1 MKQEELTPIYCM
13 STYVA
18 DKRNCY
24 FCGGTI
30 PIGTR
35 AISVAMQSQTNRIRT
50 AYICNKCEKEKI
62 EWLLFIKQRS
72 TSSM

>member
-1 MKQEELTPIYCM
+1 MKQEKLTPIYCM

-18 DKRNCY
+18 DNRKCH
-24 FCGGTI
+24 FCRGTI

-50 AYICNKCEKEKI
+50 AYICSKCEKEKI

-72 TSSM
+72 TSLM

>member
-1 MKQEELTPIYCM
+1 MKQEEQPVYVM

-18 DKRNCY
+18 DNRKCY

-50 AYICNKCEKEKI
+50 AYICSKCEKEKI
-62 EWLLFIKQRS
+62 EWLLSIKQRS
-72 TSSM
+72 TSLM

>member
-1 MKQEELTPIYCM
+1 MKQEEQPVYVV

-62 EWLLFIKQRS
+62 EWLLSIKQRS
-72 TSSM
+72 TSLT